1 MLDIYLT
8 QDSIQTARG
17 QLYLDDGETFRHATH
32 KEYTL
37 VEFSYQDGDLFI
49 RTPHSNYKAG
59 QSFVIDEI
67 NLFGMRKHPKR
78 VIIRTGDMAAP
89 GKEILYKYNFDEEHL
104 EITELKIHMINHA
117 SD

>member
-1 MLDIYLT
+1 
-8 QDSIQTARG
+8 
-17 QLYLDDGETFRHATH
+17 
-32 KEYTL
+32 
-37 VEFSYQDGDLFI
+37 
-49 RTPHSNYKAG
+49 
-59 QSFVIDEI
+59 
-67 NLFGMRKHPKR
+67 MRKHPKR